1 MFVSS
6 SFAEVL
12 NNLGLAETLDLAKI
26 PNMANLHA
34 DAMALSHNPGNALAV
49 PYAWGTTAGRFQQG
63 HDRITTL

>member
-1 MFVSS
+1 
-6 SFAEVL
+6 
-12 NNLGLAETLDLAKI
+12 
-26 PNMANLHA
+26 MANLHA